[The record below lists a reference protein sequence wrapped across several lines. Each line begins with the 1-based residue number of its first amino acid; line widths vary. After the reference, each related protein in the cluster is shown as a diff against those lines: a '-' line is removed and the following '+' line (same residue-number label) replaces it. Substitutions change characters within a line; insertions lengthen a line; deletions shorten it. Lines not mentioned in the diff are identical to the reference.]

1 MAERETEL
9 PAPLCLDLLDGTERL
24 PRIRALVVAVLDDH
38 MRTRWPADVVNR
50 LIEWLDSGARRIA
63 STRACREFARGGA
76 DRE

>member
-9 PAPLCLDLLDGTERL
+9 PAPLCLDLLDGAERL
-24 PRIRALVVAVLDDH
+24 PRMRALVVAVLDDH

-50 LIEWLDSGARRIA
+50 LIEWLVHERAGSHRREPVESSPA
-63 STRACREFARGGA
+63 AGA